1 VSSSG
6 AQFVADLSMDVAFAC
21 LLAGCIYALCLM
33 PYTLCLLADCRFV
46 AYLSMDDG
54 FASDISKP
62 PELRDDPEHIG
73 LINGFL
79 VALNPKP

>member
-1 VSSSG
+1 
-6 AQFVADLSMDVAFAC
+6 
-21 LLAGCIYALCLM
+21 
-33 PYTLCLLADCRFV
+33 
-46 AYLSMDDG
+46 MDDG

-79 VALNPKP
+79 VALLNPKTLNPTLYTLNPHP

>member
-1 VSSSG
+1 MLTY
-6 AQFVADLSMDVAFAC
+6 ADVC
-21 LLAGCIYALCLM
+21 
-33 PYTLCLLADCRFV
+33 CRFV

-54 FASDISKP
+54 FASDISRP
-62 PELRDDPEHIG
+62 PELRDEPEHIG

>member
-1 VSSSG
+1 MLTY
-6 AQFVADLSMDVAFAC
+6 ADVC
-21 LLAGCIYALCLM
+21 G
-33 PYTLCLLADCRFV
+33 RFV

-62 PELRDDPEHIG
+62 PELRDEPELIG